1 MTRTVVHDTFVID
14 RTYAASPARVYT
26 AFADADQKV
35 RWWGDDDIEKGA
47 DHVIDFRIGGRESL
61 AGSVP
66 DGPSFT
72 YDAVYQ
78 DIVENERIV
87 YSYEMTMNGRR
98 ISVSVATLEFLPD
111 ARRHAVH
118 PDRAGRV
125 LGRAR
130 HAVGARRGHA
140 GPARAAR
147 RLSRRLKNVRGGV
160 SDRARPVRC
169 LGAGDRAPMTIGDQ

>member
-1 MTRTVVHDTFVID
+1 MTRTVVHETFVID

-26 AFADADQKV
+26 AFADASQKV

-47 DHVIDFRIGGRESL
+47 DHTIDFRIGGRESM

-98 ISVSVATLEFLPD
+98 ISVSVATLEFLPG
-111 ARRHAVH
+111 
-118 PDRAGRV
+118 AGGGTRFI
-125 LGRAR
+125 LTEQ
-130 HAVGARRGHA
+130 GAYLDGLDTS
-140 GPARAAR
+140 AAR
-147 RLSRRLKNVRGGV
+147 EEGTRGLLEQLAGY
-160 SDRARPVRC
+160 
-169 LGAGDRAPMTIGDQ
+169 LGDTAD